1 MEHMK
6 RLFTLYSI
14 PLLFLLSMGSQVIF
28 GDVAVAPAP
37 AIALDSMAES
47 SSIGQA
53 KATPSTVSVHEMFK
67 DVPQDELLQMMEEGQ
82 QFIKYLEEHGT
93 AEEKM
98 AFAQAMEETLQG
110 FTEADWAEFEA
121 IVETVQDK
129 LPPLEIAPKE
139 ESKPVIKEEPKKE
152 EPKPVVIDNSLEKV
166 LHAIHKAINAI
177 LLKAK
182 SDKILT
188 ERITINWDNKDTFNE
203 MDRLLQ
209 SLNKKDHIIKLT
221 TSKDE
226 AIKSL
231 LESIQNFNKRL
242 QLENDQFVI
251 ADTFGLQADEKTT
264 AINLKKLNKILEFF
278 DNAIESLLPKLIKF
292 LEEYEPEALKKAK
305 EQDDAAKKALE
316 NATKIEKQKR
326 PASNVNYGDKSQSR
340 DSQNNQYRGGHNGAQ
355 GNQASPRDYVPGHVE
370 QAHRENINNIPQLKK
385 SVGNAG
391 SADKSD
397 KAADKKE
404 IKKSSLQKSIDTLL
418 DYLESNGNSEV
429 GNYMTTINKA
439 GNIFKP
445 FGTPIDEKAKNRATQ
460 LIEKRNTKSL
470 QGEESSFLTKYEEQR
485 NTADKNFAKNTRQAH
500 TYYADLSDSIENIA
514 PQIDEMQKVIAA
526 IKASLN
532 EMSSKELEQLSN
544 SVELKNFGQ
553 RINNYHIAF
562 KNVQSELKNKHQLH
576 RLQRQDPYEERDY
589 NELAS
594 KVSSLHGLDKKIS
607 EAKSQLESLQK
618 SIKSAMAR
626 HKRDENKRQ

>member
-1 MEHMK
+1 MK
-6 RLFTLYSI
+6 HVFTLYSI
-14 PLLFLLSMGSQVIF
+14 TLLFLLGMSSEVIL
-28 GDVAVAPAP
+28 GKAAVATMP
-37 AIALDSMAES
+37 AISSDSM
-47 SSIGQA
+47 IGSEPVG
-53 KATPSTVSVHEMFK
+53 KAHATASTVSVHEMFK
-67 DVPQDELLQMMEEGQ
+67 DVPQEELLQMMEEGQ

-93 AEEKM
+93 PEEKM

-110 FTEADWAEFEA
+110 FTEDDWKEFEA

-129 LPPLEIAPKE
+129 LPPLEVTPKE
-139 ESKPVIKEEPKKE
+139 EPKPVVKEETKKE
-152 EPKPVVIDNSLEKV
+152 EPKPVVIDNSLEKI

-182 SDKILT
+182 SDKILA
-188 ERITINWDNKDTFNE
+188 ERITIDWDNKDKFNE

-231 LESIQNFNKRL
+231 FESIQNFNKRL

-264 AINLKKLNKILEFF
+264 AANLKKLNKIIEFF
-278 DNAIESLLPKLIKF
+278 DSAIESLLPKLIKF

-326 PASNVNYGDKSQSR
+326 PANQMNYSDKSQSR
-340 DSQNNQYRGGHNGAQ
+340 GSQNNQYRGGYNNGMQ
-355 GNQASPRDYVPGHVE
+355 GNQASPRDRVPSHLE
-370 QAHRENINNIPQLKK
+370 QAHKENIQNIPQLKK
-385 SVGNAG
+385 SVNDNGG
-391 SADKSD
+391 SANKSD
-397 KAADKKE
+397 KATDKKE
-404 IKKSSLQKSIDTLL
+404 IKKSSLEKAVDTLL

-429 GNYMTTINKA
+429 GNYMTSINKA
-439 GNIFKP
+439 SNIFKP
-445 FGTPIDEKAKNRATQ
+445 FGTPINENAKNKDE
-460 LIEKRNTKSL
+460 LLKI
-470 QGEESSFLTKYEEQR
+470 
-485 NTADKNFAKNTRQAH
+485 ADQNFAKNTRQAH
-500 TYYADLSDSIENIA
+500 TYYAELSDSIENIA
-514 PQIDEMQKVIAA
+514 PQVDEMQKVIVAL
-526 IKASLN
+526 KASLN
-532 EMSSKELEQLSN
+532 EMSSKELEQLSM
-544 SVELKNFGQ
+544 SVELKNFEK
-553 RINNYHIAF
+553 RINSYHAAF

-576 RLQRQDPYEERDY
+576 RLQRKDPYEERDY
-589 NELAS
+589 NDLAA

-618 SIKSAMAR
+618 SIKSTMAR